1 MKSTI
6 RLLLSLF
13 VIVAFLVVIGS
24 GCRAEAP
31 DAEPDHAHEQER
43 EAEAGHDHDDEAGHE
58 HGGVLPELTPVTLEA
73 GERLRV
79 VATTSIVADV
89 VAQVGG
95 EQIDL
100 TRLMPLGADP
110 HAFEPTPRDA
120 AAIADA
126 HVVFVNGAGLETF
139 IDSLLES
146 AGDVPLVPVS
156 AGIELLPFEVDPH
169 HGEDE
174 HHDDD
179 GHHHEGEGDPHL
191 WFDPNN
197 VLVWVH
203 NIEETLS
210 ALDPQHAG
218 AYHENAEGYEAELE
232 GLDGWIR
239 QEVARIP
246 EGNRVLVTDHA
257 SLTYFADRYGFRQV
271 GAVIPA
277 TTTLAES
284 SARELAALQE
294 AIGEYDVPAIFVGR
308 TVNPRLA
315 EQVAADTGVRLVSIY
330 TGSLSE
336 PEGSAPTYL
345 DFMRYNVAAIVE
357 GLR

>member
-1 MKSTI
+1 MKPKA

-13 VIVAFLVVIGS
+13 VIAVLLSVIGS
-24 GCRAEAP
+24 GCRTQESNVAP
-31 DAEPDHAHEQER
+31 DHETEHVHA
-43 EAEAGHDHDDEAGHE
+43 D
-58 HGGVLPELTPVTLEA
+58 VLPHLTPVALEA

-95 EQIDL
+95 EQIAL
-100 TRLMPLGADP
+100 TQLMPLGADP
-110 HAFEPTPRDA
+110 HGFEPTPRDA

-126 HVVFVNGAGLETF
+126 HVLFINGAGLETF
-139 IDSLLES
+139 LDNLLES
-146 AGDVPLVPVS
+146 AGDAPLVPVS
-156 AGIELLPFEVDPH
+156 AGIELLPFEVNGH
-169 HGEDE
+169 HGED
-174 HHDDD
+174 D
-179 GHHHEGEGDPHL
+179 HHEGEGDPHL

-210 ALDPQHAG
+210 ALDPQHAE
-218 AYHENAEGYEAELE
+218 AYHENAEAYEAELE
-232 GLDGWIR
+232 ALDAWIR
-239 QEVARIP
+239 AEVARIP
-246 EGNRVLVTDHA
+246 EENRLLVTDHA

-284 SARELAALQE
+284 SAQELAALQE
-294 AIGEYDVPAIFVGR
+294 AIGEYNVPAIFVGR

-315 EQVAADTGVRLVSIY
+315 EQIAADTGVRLVSIY

-336 PEGSAPTYL
+336 ANEPAATYL
-345 DFMRYNVAAIVE
+345 DFMRYNVTAIVE
-357 GLR
+357 GLQ